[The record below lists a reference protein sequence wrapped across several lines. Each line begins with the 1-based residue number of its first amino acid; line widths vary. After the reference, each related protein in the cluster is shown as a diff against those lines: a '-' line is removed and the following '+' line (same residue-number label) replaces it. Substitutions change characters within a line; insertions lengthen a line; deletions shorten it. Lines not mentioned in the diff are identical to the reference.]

1 MVSPLLQ
8 SGKLDSESLIF
19 DFYTFLFA
27 LMYDLKFL
35 IAKLFERLQNYD
47 IFNLIAIMLSLLI
60 SFLTY
65 FLITLYLFIKYYFQI
80 LKGFIINFKFPIQ
93 F

>member
-1 MVSPLLQ
+1 
-8 SGKLDSESLIF
+8 
-19 DFYTFLFA
+19 
-27 LMYDLKFL
+27 MYDLKFL

-65 FLITLYLFIKYYFQI
+65 FLIKLYLFIKYYFQI